1 MITDFG
7 RGEELTLLL
16 GLLLGLSVI
25 VYGVLDWR
33 KQITEREERIR
44 ILRARHNDI
53 PHSEPNIHSGKLSEE
68 IPSLESALVRA
79 TKNKII
85 EIYNSAET
93 KLKKSTQRIGISLAK
108 IFAKLNDISYGEPNT
123 HSSILSKEIP
133 SLKGARAPT
142 NETSKKT
149 ISPIITPQIHA
160 TKRKRPETYKS
171 AETKLTK
178 KRTPKIGISPENMF
192 DKQNN
197 IFHGETNILSGI
209 FSKGIPSIEGNLQSI
224 FLISLVIILSGTSY
238 VYFTRYQTST
248 QSFLVY
254 EQNYLNFQNQYFYL
268 EENYLEL
275 LNTTSTLEQYY
286 SDTRVMYDTLRDE
299 YSDLQKIQANIISE
313 NAKFQQEYSLALAEK
328 NEIQTELDEII
339 SFSKNETLVA
349 NASYELGSGGN
360 LTLIYDLQYAG
371 YIEITFNAT
380 TDIYMWIGSSITE
393 GTYYSRYPTFPGT
406 SYNGHFIVPTSK
418 TLYVFLA
425 NTDIES
431 TSEIVISIEYVY

>member
-1 MITDFG
+1 MITNLV
-7 RGEELTLLL
+7 RGEELFLLL
-16 GLLLGLSVI
+16 GLIIGLSI
-25 VYGVLDWR
+25 AVYRARYWR
-33 KQITEREERIR
+33 QQINEREEQIQS
-44 ILRARHNDI
+44 L
-53 PHSEPNIHSGKLSEE
+53 LS
-68 IPSLESALVRA
+68 P
-79 TKNKII
+79 TKEKN
-85 EIYNSAET
+85 N
-93 KLKKSTQRIGISLAK
+93 
-108 IFAKLNDISYGEPNT
+108 
-123 HSSILSKEIP
+123 
-133 SLKGARAPT
+133 
-142 NETSKKT
+142 
-149 ISPIITPQIHA
+149 SPIITPKIHA
-160 TKRKRPETYKS
+160 TKSKRTEIIKS
-171 AETKLTK
+171 AKTKLNKSTQ
-178 KRTPKIGISPENMF
+178 KIGISPSKIL
-192 DKQNN
+192 DKQND
-197 IFHGETNILSGI
+197 IFHGEHNILSGI
-209 FSKGIPSIEGNLQSI
+209 LSKGIPSIEVNIQSI

-254 EQNYLNFQNQYFYL
+254 EQNHLNFQNQYYNLENQYYNL

-313 NAKFQQEYSLALAEK
+313 KAKFQQEYSLALAEK

-380 TDIYMWIGSSITE
+380 TDIYIWIGSSITE

>member
-1 MITDFG
+1 M
-7 RGEELTLLL
+7 
-16 GLLLGLSVI
+16 
-25 VYGVLDWR
+25 
-33 KQITEREERIR
+33 R

-53 PHSEPNIHSGKLSEE
+53 PHSEPNIHSGILSKEK
-68 IPSLESALVRA
+68 PSLESALVRA

-85 EIYNSAET
+85 EIYNSAEI

-197 IFHGETNILSGI
+197 IFHDEHNILSGI

-275 LNTTSTLEQYY
+275 LNTTSILDQYY
-286 SDTRVMYDTLRDE
+286 SDTQVIYDTLRVDYDTLREE

-313 NAKFQQEYSLALAEK
+313 KAKFQQEYFLALAET
-328 NEIQTELDEII
+328 NEIQTELDELI
-339 SFSKNETLVA
+339 SFSKNDTLVA

-380 TDIYMWIGSSITE
+380 TDIYIWIGSSITE

-406 SYNGHFIVPTSK
+406 SYNGHFIMPTSK

>member
-1 MITDFG
+1 MITNLV
-7 RGEELTLLL
+7 RGEELFLLL
-16 GLLLGLSVI
+16 GLIIGLSI
-25 VYGVLDWR
+25 AVYRARYWR
-33 KQITEREERIR
+33 QQINEREEQIQS
-44 ILRARHNDI
+44 L
-53 PHSEPNIHSGKLSEE
+53 LS
-68 IPSLESALVRA
+68 P
-79 TKNKII
+79 TKEKN
-85 EIYNSAET
+85 N
-93 KLKKSTQRIGISLAK
+93 
-108 IFAKLNDISYGEPNT
+108 
-123 HSSILSKEIP
+123 
-133 SLKGARAPT
+133 
-142 NETSKKT
+142 
-149 ISPIITPQIHA
+149 SPIITPKIHA
-160 TKRKRPETYKS
+160 TKGKRTEIIKS
-171 AETKLTK
+171 AEAKLN
-178 KRTPKIGISPENMF
+178 KRTQKIGISLENIF
-192 DKQNN
+192 DKPND
-197 IFHGETNILSGI
+197 IFHGEHNILSGI
-209 FSKGIPSIEGNLQSI
+209 FSKGIPSIKGNLQSI
-224 FLISLVIILSGTSY
+224 FLLSLVIILSGTSY

-254 EQNYLNFQNQYFYL
+254 EQNHLNFQNQYYNL

-275 LNTTSTLEQYY
+275 LNTTSILEQYY

-406 SYNGHFIVPTSK
+406 SYNGHFIVPTSQ

-425 NTDIES
+425 NTNIES